1 MLYPVVIQARLSSTR
16 LPGKV
21 LTPFLNGMSMLEYQ
35 YTRLSKF
42 FPTVVIATSDQIS
55 DDPIYELCLSK
66 SFTCYRGDLN
76 NVMARLLDAALSAD
90 RSGDTSFF
98 IRVGGDD
105 PLISPEG
112 ISLTVNA
119 HVDSRKS
126 GEEVSMAYSSHDQGL
141 PYGCACESFHIESYQ
156 RVFESVM
163 SSSDPQTKKLYLE
176 HTKPAFL
183 DPSINLVNSLLT
195 HKVHIPSSMT
205 HQSTSL
211 SVDYPED
218 FLLTSYIAQQI
229 VARHGFLYSH
239 KQLLAFL
246 TTGLSDGLKI
256 NSSLH
261 DGFGE

>member
-1 MLYPVVIQARLSSTR
+1 VLYPVVIQARLSSTR

-21 LTPFLNGMSMLEYQ
+21 LMPFLNGMSMLEYQ

-55 DDPIYELCLSK
+55 DDPIYELCLSQ
-66 SFTCYRGDLN
+66 SLTCYRGDLN
-76 NVMARLLDAALSAD
+76 NVMARLLDAALFAD
-90 RSGDTSFF
+90 GSGDRSFF

-119 HVDSRKS
+119 HVDLWKS
-126 GEEVSMAYSSHDQGL
+126 EEEVSMAYSSHDQGL

-156 RVFESVM
+156 RVFQSVM
-163 SSSDPQTKKLYLE
+163 SLPDFATKKLYLE

-183 DPSINLVNSLLT
+183 DPSIKLVNALQT
-195 HKVHIPSSMT
+195 HKVHVPPSMT

-218 FLLTSYIAQQI
+218 FLFTSYIAQQL
-229 VARHGFLYSH
+229 VARHGLFYSH
-239 KQLLAFL
+239 RQLLDFL
-246 TTGLSDGLKI
+246 
-256 NSSLH
+256 N
-261 DGFGE
+261 

>member
-1 MLYPVVIQARLSSTR
+1 MLYPVVIQARLSSSR

-21 LTPFLNGMSMLEYQ
+21 LMPFLNGMSMLEYQ

-55 DDPIYELCLSK
+55 DDPIYELCLSQ
-66 SFTCYRGDLN
+66 SLTCYRGDLN
-76 NVMARLLDAALSAD
+76 NVMARLLGAALSAD
-90 RSGDTSFF
+90 GSGDKSFF

-112 ISLTVNA
+112 ISLTVKA
-119 HVDSRKS
+119 HLDLWNS
-126 GEEVSMAYSSHDQGL
+126 EEDVSMAYSSHDQGL
-141 PYGCACESFHIESYQ
+141 PYGCACESFHFESYQ
-156 RVFESVM
+156 RVFQSVM
-163 SSSDPQTKKLYLE
+163 SLPDSATKKLYLE
-176 HTKPAFL
+176 HTKPGFL
-183 DPSINLVNSLLT
+183 DPSINLVNSLQT
-195 HKVHIPSSMT
+195 HKVHVPPSMT

-218 FLLTSYIAQQI
+218 FLMTSYIAQQL
-229 VARHGFLYSH
+229 VARYGFQYSH
-239 KQLLAFL
+239 KQLLSFL
-246 TTGLSDGLKI
+246 TTNLSSELKI